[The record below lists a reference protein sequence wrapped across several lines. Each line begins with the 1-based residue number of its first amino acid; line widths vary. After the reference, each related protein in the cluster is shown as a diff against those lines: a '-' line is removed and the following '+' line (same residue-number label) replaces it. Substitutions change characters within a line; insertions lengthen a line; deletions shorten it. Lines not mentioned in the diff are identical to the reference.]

1 MKTLRTKPVYKLY
14 FRYKNITL
22 WKNKTIDALTKKKWM
37 LLKASKS
44 STLQYNRG
52 IYLYHFKKLNL
63 LLSFLLFPFF
73 SPLLFCFIKYFL
85 SLL

>member
-63 LLSFLLFPFF
+63 FFLEDRKINLDKYKLPLFVITN
-73 SPLLFCFIKYFL
+73 L
-85 SLL
+85 